1 MNSETDRL
9 FYNAH
14 AKNVIVDCKDG
25 RDLEDLIVSGDLVG
39 AKDPSE
45 MISILF
51 MSTVSDLDN
60 LSNDTYTWTK
70 IGKMEFGINNVL
82 TPFWLYIRSIGR
94 NNGIPSGTVVVA
106 EFNNVGTVS
115 TLGGQ
120 WEYLGEML
128 FVINGTE
135 KIYYAYKKL

>member
-1 MNSETDRL
+1 MNNETDRL

-25 RDLEDLIVSGDLVG
+25 RDLEDLIASGDLVG

-60 LSNDTYTWTK
+60 LSDGTYTWTK
-70 IGKMEFGINNVL
+70 VGKIEFAINNVL